1 MVTPWDQG
9 IFLKNPSLPFPPS
22 PQKERFFSKLFYKID
37 VIFAINTHLIL
48 KTQVL
53 ARFIL
58 DKFIRLIPS
67 YSLPH
72 IIG

>member
-1 MVTPWDQG
+1 
-9 IFLKNPSLPFPPS
+9 
-22 PQKERFFSKLFYKID
+22 
-37 VIFAINTHLIL
+37 L

-53 ARFIL
+53 AKFIL

-72 IIG
+72 IIGWWFTIHLLMRFA

>member
-1 MVTPWDQG
+1 MVTPWDRR
-9 IFLKNPSLPFPPS
+9 IFLKKNPSLPLTP
-22 PQKERFFSKLFYKID
+22 KKRGFFSKLFYKID

-53 ARFIL
+53 ARSIL
-58 DKFIRLIPS
+58 DKFIKQIPS
-67 YSLPH
+67 YSLLH